1 MTFTPIIDI
10 NTLSQ
15 LPTATEEQLTKLAND
30 ENTVVR
36 FRVAR
41 HPNCPI
47 PILEKLANDEDSYVR
62 SCVAIHPNCPIPS
75 LEKLANDEDSNVRYW
90 VAQHPNCP
98 QYLKDYF
105 LCFKFV
111 GRNFHKYR
119 V

>member
-1 MTFTPIIDI
+1 MIRLFLYPLAIIK
-10 NTLSQ
+10 NWW
-15 LPTATEEQLTKLAND
+15 
-30 ENTVVR
+30 VR
-36 FRVAR
+36 SRVAR

-47 PILEKLANDEDSYVR
+47 LILEKLSNDEYWQ
-62 SCVAIHPNCPIPS
+62 
-75 LEKLANDEDSNVRYW
+75 VRYR
-90 VAQHPNCP
+90 VAEHPNCP